1 MKYQSQHDLIDP
13 EVPAPETDA
22 EPEGGQHPGAVDD
35 SYVIGEH
42 GNRVQVL
49 DVKPAKKSKRD
60 PKAWVQPLGVVL
72 GVVFVALTVW
82 NLSRLLG
89 APPPPPTPS
98 PFQIKQAL
106 YLGVMKIDAYRRV
119 HGVTPSSLAEAGL
132 LEEGGY
138 GYRRIDPQH
147 YMVSFQ
153 RSGPRLE
160 YDSNQSKDRFF
171 GSPQEILTMGA
182 SK

>member
-13 EVPAPETDA
+13 EVPAPETASESDPNH
-22 EPEGGQHPGAVDD
+22 EDGAPNEA
-35 SYVIGEH
+35 YVIGEH
-42 GNRVQVL
+42 GRTVQ
-49 DVKPAKKSKRD
+49 KPDEKAATESQPG
-60 PKAWVQPLGVVL
+60 PKPWVQPAAALLGALFVVM
-72 GVVFVALTVW
+72 TMW

-89 APPPPPTPS
+89 DPPPPPKPS
-98 PFQIKQAL
+98 EFQIKQAL

-119 HGVTPSSLAEAGL
+119 HGVTPDSLAEAGL

-138 GYRRIDPQH
+138 GYRRIDPLH
-147 YMVSFQ
+147 YVVSFQ
-153 RSGPRLE
+153 GNGPKLE